1 MRFKVGDRVRKN
13 RKYVDRSS
21 FRGMEFLVVAT
32 GTIGDIDVIW
42 TEPSLGGAYAADG
55 FDLVEKC
62 SEVGRG
68 SSQLL

>member
-32 GTIGDIDVIW
+32 GTIGDIDVI
-42 TEPSLGGAYAADG
+42 
-55 FDLVEKC
+55 
-62 SEVGRG
+62 
-68 SSQLL
+68 

>member
-42 TEPSLGGAYAADG
+42 TDPSIGGAYAADG
-55 FDLVEKC
+55 FDLVQKTTET
-62 SEVGRG
+62 GRG
-68 SSQLL
+68 SSQL